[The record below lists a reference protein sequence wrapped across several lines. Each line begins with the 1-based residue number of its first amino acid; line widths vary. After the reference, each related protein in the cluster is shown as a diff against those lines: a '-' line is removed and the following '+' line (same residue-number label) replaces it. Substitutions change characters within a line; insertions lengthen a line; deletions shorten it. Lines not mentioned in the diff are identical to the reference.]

1 VQHTTLVLVRCF
13 PSQARAVLQ
22 PFAGATGRQYV
33 RELKRK
39 QVLGRDKVGTI
50 RSELNGER
58 EKNERSLTVVTAMG
72 RKESKLGVMATKPL

>member
-1 VQHTTLVLVRCF
+1 
-13 PSQARAVLQ
+13 
-22 PFAGATGRQYV
+22 V